1 MGLRAQPARDTR
13 HALRRQVSAVTLHAE
28 HGRHGPRPA
37 SRRRL
42 MLPQGHLVLTI
53 VLGIALVALLIAHR
67 QPVFSGGVLAIA
79 LVAACLLLHPL
90 LHRAHG
96 HQGGASE
103 RQDDQP

>member
-1 MGLRAQPARDTR
+1 MTVHD
-13 HALRRQVSAVTLHAE
+13 E

-42 MLPQGHLVLTI
+42 VLPRGHLVLTV
-53 VLGIALVALLIAHR
+53 VLGIALVAMLIVHR
-67 QPVFSGGVLAIA
+67 QAILSGSVLAIA

-90 LHRAHG
+90 LHRGNGG
-96 HQGGASE
+96 HDGASE